1 MLSDWSLCM
10 WRFLTN
16 PHGIL
21 LRILSWV
28 QVVRKDMDCGN
39 IIPSVCKVGKSIWD
53 QKDVSYLK
61 RQRYKNLWLAVA
73 KQIQVIKNR
82 FSLI

>member
-1 MLSDWSLCM
+1 
-10 WRFLTN
+10 
-16 PHGIL
+16 
-21 LRILSWV
+21 
-28 QVVRKDMDCGN
+28 MDCGN

>member
-1 MLSDWSLCM
+1 MIQKCEMLSDWSLCM

-28 QVVRKDMDCGN
+28 QVVRN
-39 IIPSVCKVGKSIWD
+39 IWIVEI
-53 QKDVSYLK
+53 
-61 RQRYKNLWLAVA
+61 
-73 KQIQVIKNR
+73 
-82 FSLI
+82 